1 MADGI
6 NIVANFNIDDM
17 IRQAT
22 DEVEAVIEDIILA
35 LEMACRD
42 TIVAARSLPSP
53 PAAMRGKPH
62 RPNYIDDTGYL
73 RGSIGFAIY
82 NNGSTVTEDFTGTE
96 SGNAGQKA
104 AQGQA
109 TGRALAKEIAGRFSE
124 GIVAVV
130 VCGAEY
136 AAAVEANGYDVLTGS
151 AKELGNI
158 FKTYIAEVKAVHG
171 L

>member
-1 MADGI
+1 MSDGF
-6 NIVANFNIDDM
+6 NIVANFSIDEM
-17 IRQAT
+17 IRKAT
-22 DEVEAVIEDIILA
+22 EDVEAVIKDIVSA

-42 TIVAARSLPSP
+42 TVKAARLLPSP
-53 PAAMRGKPH
+53 PIDMIGKPH
-62 RPNYIDDTGYL
+62 QPNYIDQTAYL
-73 RGSIGFAIY
+73 RSSIGFAIY
-82 NNGSTVTEDFTGTE
+82 NRGQLIQEDFSGTE
-96 SGNAGQKA
+96 KANAGEKA
-104 AQGQA
+104 PQGQA
-109 TGRALAKEIAGRFSE
+109 AGRNLANEIAGRFSE